1 MKMIATVRRAACGV
15 RRWWMASITIAISAM
30 GNTVPAASIDVAV
43 SFERAAP
50 PAVLVWI
57 PDVSGWKPSA
67 PTVVDQRFEA
77 FHPTIAVAPPGGVVE
92 FINSDN
98 QRHNV
103 FALDAER
110 GIDTDL
116 GLGAPGMTLSLTVSW
131 PIGSVVKH
139 GCKIHPQ
146 MQLWIMALDSPLHG
160 VGELPAGTLEVTVRI
175 SQVPAD
181 TKQVTLWAPRCETV
195 TSTIEAEP
203 TLILRKGKAVG
214 RFTAHLQVKDPEQK

>member
-1 MKMIATVRRAACGV
+1 
-15 RRWWMASITIAISAM
+15 M
-30 GNTVPAASIDVAV
+30 GSSVAAASIDVTV
-43 SFERAAP
+43 TFERAAP

-57 PDVSGWKPSA
+57 PGVTGWKPTA

-92 FINSDN
+92 FHNSDT

-116 GLGAPGMTLSLTVSW
+116 GLGAPESILSLAVSW
-131 PIGSVVKH
+131 PVGSVVKH

-175 SQVPAD
+175 PQVPAD
-181 TKQVTLWAPRCETV
+181 TKQVSLWAPRCETV
-195 TSTIEAEP
+195 TTIIDAEP
-203 TLILRKGKAVG
+203 TPVLRKGKAVG
-214 RFTAHLQVKDPEQK
+214 RFNAHLHVKDPEPK

>member
-1 MKMIATVRRAACGV
+1 MNGIASVRRATFGV
-15 RRWWMASITIAISAM
+15 RRWWMATITIVMSALSSS
-30 GNTVPAASIDVAV
+30 VPAASIDVTV

-57 PDVSGWKPSA
+57 PGVTGWKPTA
-67 PTVVDQRFEA
+67 PSVVDQRLEA
-77 FHPTIAVAPPGGVVE
+77 FHPTLVVAPQGGVVE
-92 FINSDN
+92 FHNSDT

-116 GLGAPGMTLSLTVSW
+116 GLGAPGTTLSLTVTW
-131 PIGSVVKH
+131 PVGSVVKH

-146 MQLWIMALDSPLHG
+146 MQLWIMALDSPLHA
-160 VGELPAGTLEVTVRI
+160 VGALPEGALQVTVRI
-175 SQVPAD
+175 PQVPAD

-195 TSTIEAEP
+195 TTTIDAEP
-203 TLILRKGKAVG
+203 TPIIRKGRAVG
-214 RFTAHLQVKDPEQK
+214 RFTAHLHVKDPEPK

>member
-1 MKMIATVRRAACGV
+1 MKVIVSVRRASFVV

-30 GNTVPAASIDVAV
+30 GNSVPAASIEVTV

-57 PDVSGWKPSA
+57 PDVSGWKPTA

-92 FINSDN
+92 FINSDT

-116 GLGAPGMTLSLTVSW
+116 GLGAPGTTLSLTVSW
-131 PIGSVVKH
+131 PVGSVVKH

-146 MQLWIMALDSPLHG
+146 MQLWIMALDSPLHA
-160 VGELPAGTLEVTVRI
+160 VGELPDGALEVTVRI
-175 SQVPAD
+175 PQVPAD
-181 TKQVTLWAPRCETV
+181 TKQITLWAPRCETV
-195 TSTIEAEP
+195 TTAIDAEP
-203 TLILRKGKAVG
+203 TPIVRKGKAVG
-214 RFTAHLQVKDPEQK
+214 RLTTHLQVKDPESK